1 MIEPQR
7 IKDGEWI
14 TIAEAAHIAGD
25 NESYIRELVQTGKV
39 KTRQRRQT
47 VLVNRR
53 ALLNVQRQ
61 LANTALDFY
70 PSQIALTTIEQRSE
84 LEQQKRNQAAIRLL
98 TDWTNATDEEA
109 AEQTDTLSYLVE
121 HLDEDH
127 ANRQIFPDQLKQ
139 QLRHLLATNE

>member
-1 MIEPQR
+1 
-7 IKDGEWI
+7 
-14 TIAEAAHIAGD
+14 
-25 NESYIRELVQTGKV
+25 V

-61 LANTALDFY
+61 LANAALDFY

-139 QLRHLLATNE
+139 QLRQLLATNE